1 MFRKKESTPQID
13 KAVAKSVS
21 FELTIADIARQ
32 SERRAWFVA
41 FGAILLSL
49 ILAAGYFYMLPLKE
63 KVPYLVMADA
73 YTGTSTVARLNEN
86 FDNRSITTSEAIN
99 RSNIAHFI
107 MARESYDVALMLLRD
122 WTTVY
127 TMSSP
132 EVATGYT
139 TLHARNNMSSPY
151 NTYGKERAIRVN
163 LLSTVLIG
171 GGDGSPP
178 KGATV
183 RFQRSLYDKKTGSSQ
198 PLDSKIATLEFSY
211 KSNLKMDEKDRIENP
226 LGFQVTSYRV
236 DNDYAASPPVQTAL
250 PQAPVPVPA
259 MQESRIPGAQVPGG
273 APASGTLMPESDGAA
288 PAQAAPPEGTAIPVT
303 APAPTNS
310 ANGASNR

>member
-1 MFRKKESTPQID
+1 MFRNKESSPQID
-13 KAVAKSVS
+13 KTVARSVS
-21 FELTIADIARQ
+21 FELTIADIARR

-41 FGAILLSL
+41 LGAILLSL

-132 EVATGYT
+132 QVASGYT

-163 LLSTVLIG
+163 LLSIVLIG
-171 GGDGSPP
+171 GGDGNSP

-236 DNDYAASPPVQTAL
+236 DNDYAASPPVQTVF
-250 PQAPVPVPA
+250 PQVPVPA
-259 MQESRIPGAQVPGG
+259 TQETAVSDAELPGS
-273 APASGTLMPESDGAA
+273 APPSGTLLPETDGAA
-288 PAQAAPPEGTAIPVT
+288 PAPAAPLEGTTTPVT
-303 APAPTNS
+303 APAPANS